1 MKVRQL
7 SDSQGL
13 SYLHLVMLSLYAILL
28 GVLVGL
34 IDAVFGR
41 VLIGLSEF
49 RDHHIFY
56 LVPALPLAGLL
67 IVYLYQKLA
76 GKAAQGMGLIF
87 KVGHNEEDQ
96 VPLRLIPLVTVT
108 TWLTHLFGGS
118 AGREGVAVQLGAT
131 VSHAFSR
138 YFKLPNA
145 SRIFLTMGMAAGF
158 GGLFQTPIAATF
170 FALEVL
176 TLGQLSLPILVPTLI
191 ASFVAST
198 TSHFLGLEKFSHFVS
213 DSLSIDLE
221 TFVKLVLLGLTFG
234 LVGNLFAYL
243 LAMAKKKV
251 ASILPN
257 PYYRVLLGS
266 VVLTC
271 LLLLLW
277 KGRYTGLGTN
287 LIALSVGGGTI
298 YPFDWLLKLLLTVFT
313 LSLGF
318 QGGEVTPLFA
328 IGASLGAVLAPVLG
342 LPIPLVAGLGYLS
355 VFGSSTNTILAPI
368 FIGVEVFG
376 PANAVPYAIVMA
388 FAYLINHK
396 TSIYGQQKMLEIQ

>member
-7 SDSQGL
+7 SESQGL
-13 SYLHLVMLSLYAILL
+13 SYSNLVILSLYAVFL
-28 GVLVGL
+28 GVIVGL
-34 IDAVFGR
+34 IDAIFGR
-41 VLIGLSEF
+41 VLIGLSEY
-49 RDHHIFY
+49 RDHHLFY
-56 LVPALPLAGLL
+56 LVPALPIAGFL
-67 IVYLYQKLA
+67 IVYLYQRFA

-87 KVGHNEEDQ
+87 KVGHNEEKQ

-138 YFKLPNA
+138 YFKIPNA
-145 SRIFLTMGMAAGF
+145 SRLCLTMGMAAGF

-176 TLGQLSLPILVPTLI
+176 TLGQLSLPILIPTLI

-198 TSHFLGLEKFSHFVS
+198 TSHLLGLEKFSHFVA
-213 DSLSIDLE
+213 DSLVIDLE
-221 TFVKLVLLGLTFG
+221 TFIKLALLGLAFG
-234 LVGNLFAYL
+234 LAGNLFAYL
-243 LAMAKKKV
+243 LSLAKKKV
-251 ASILPN
+251 ATILPN

-266 VVLTC
+266 IVLTC

-287 LIALSVGGGTI
+287 VIALSVNGGTI
-298 YPFDWLLKLLLTVFT
+298 YSWDWILKLLLTVFT
-313 LSLGF
+313 LSFGF
-318 QGGEVTPLFA
+318 QGGEVTPLFS
-328 IGASLGAVLAPVLG
+328 IGASLGVVLAPVLG
-342 LPIPLVAGLGYLS
+342 LPVPLVAGLGYLS
-355 VFGSSTNTILAPI
+355 VFGSSTNTLLAPI

-376 PANAVPYAIVMA
+376 PANVLSYVIVMA

-396 TSIYGQQKMLEIQ
+396 TSIYGQQKVLEMQ